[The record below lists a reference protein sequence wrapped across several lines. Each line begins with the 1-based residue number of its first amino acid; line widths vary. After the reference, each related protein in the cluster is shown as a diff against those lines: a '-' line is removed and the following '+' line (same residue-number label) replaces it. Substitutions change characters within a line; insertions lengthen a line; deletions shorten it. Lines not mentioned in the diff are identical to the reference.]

1 MENEVVTEETR
12 FAASI
17 IIILGMLCAY
27 MIFEAQKHS
36 KGFVFGHEASFVTLL
51 GLIISGLEMVNHS
64 KSLLAF

>member
-36 KGFVFGHEASFVTLL
+36 KRFVFGHEASFVTLL